1 MQARRVSHTDKCS
14 VHHYPTSPT
23 RRIRLNSL
31 KHMKMKLPKILALA
45 VLSSAAAN
53 AEYVPAKGLLVP
65 DATISEG
72 SITPDSTAHA
82 SYYALMKDGSGTVTI
97 TENVSLK
104 QALYVR
110 EGEVLVGN
118 QDKQVTLNLSPSDNP
133 NDEWDNPSRPYLPN
147 LVVAGKNTGDKYA
160 TITFNNAALTSGQEA
175 TVIIGSADG
184 NGAMVVDNN
193 SKIGL
198 GNSQTTMIGERIG
211 LSSGCP
217 TADAEGNKYVGSYSE
232 AANGSGTLFGRGV
245 VTVQGASTLN
255 TGYQQFYMSEGELN
269 ADGAGT
275 QVNIG
280 GTYGTWTEFGYDAD
294 STSEVNVTNGAKV
307 NVRTQYIITGD
318 SLSDNSTVNIN
329 VDGAGSSFTVD
340 EYTPAHP
347 EVPNSAQATMTVLG
361 YYSGTATGAAEQIKS
376 NTTINVTNGGT
387 ANLNSKQTMLGY
399 GDMADGSSVTLNV
412 DETST
417 LNSKDVFMYKGS
429 EINNEGT
436 TTLGKLYLNGAG
448 SVENNGILSV
458 NELWIKAGEV
468 INSDTIEGTVV
479 LSAGTFTALENSRLQ
494 SMHLMGGSFVVE
506 GDITMDGFLAGYGVG
521 ELIIKAG
528 GSIDMN
534 GNMFKLDGSKLI
546 LEVGY
551 DVTDDTEFY
560 LGDIILNAGET
571 DLTTDTAVEIR
582 GTNGTSTTR
591 PVSSIPEPT
600 TATLSLLALAALAAR
615 RRRK

>member
-1 MQARRVSHTDKCS
+1 M
-14 VHHYPTSPT
+14 
-23 RRIRLNSL
+23 
-31 KHMKMKLPKILALA
+31 
-45 VLSSAAAN
+45 SS
-53 AEYVPAKGLLVP
+53 
-65 DATISEG
+65 
-72 SITPDSTAHA
+72 
-82 SYYALMKDGSGTVTI
+82 
-97 TENVSLK
+97 
-104 QALYVR
+104 R
-110 EGEVLVGN
+110 
-118 QDKQVTLNLSPSDNP
+118 
-133 NDEWDNPSRPYLPN
+133 
-147 LVVAGKNTGDKYA
+147 
-160 TITFNNAALTSGQEA
+160 
-175 TVIIGSADG
+175 
-184 NGAMVVDNN
+184 
-193 SKIGL
+193 SKF
-198 GNSQTTMIGERIG
+198 
-211 LSSGCP
+211 C
-217 TADAEGNKYVGSYSE
+217 
-232 AANGSGTLFGRGV
+232 
-245 VTVQGASTLN
+245 
-255 TGYQQFYMSEGELN
+255 
-269 ADGAGT
+269 
-275 QVNIG
+275 
-280 GTYGTWTEFGYDAD
+280 FGYDAD
-294 STSEVNVTNGAKV
+294 STSDINVSNGAKV

-329 VDGAGSSFTVD
+329 VDGAGSSFTID

-347 EVPNSAQATMTVLG
+347 ENPNSAQATMTVLG
-361 YYSGTATGAAEQIKS
+361 YFSGTATGAAEQIKS

-534 GNMFKLDGSKLI
+534 GNMFKLDGSKLV

-571 DLTTDTAVEIR
+571 DLTADTAVEIR